1 MPILNDVIMYCK
13 NSICYLKYPVPG
25 GKIHFIA
32 CHEIQEESAVK
43 IQTYSM

>member
-25 GKIHFIA
+25 GKIHFIPY
-32 CHEIQEESAVK
+32 HEIQEESAVK
-43 IQTYSM
+43 IRTYSM